1 MKSIF
6 KNQASKI
13 IPAIRFV
20 ESVNWVEFQKDVLFC
35 LPSKALHEEQRNK
48 VMYCS
53 EPRTRMKRELS
64 CLFSAR
70 MPITILIHSNC
81 SIVEIL

>member
-20 ESVNWVEFQKDVLFC
+20 ESVNWVEFQKDVLLVSTFQSS
-35 LPSKALHEEQRNK
+35 P
-48 VMYCS
+48 
-53 EPRTRMKRELS
+53 
-64 CLFSAR
+64 
-70 MPITILIHSNC
+70 
-81 SIVEIL
+81 

>member
-20 ESVNWVEFQKDVLFC
+20 ESDNWVEFQKDVLF
-35 LPSKALHEEQRNK
+35 
-48 VMYCS
+48 
-53 EPRTRMKRELS
+53 LS
-64 CLFSAR
+64 AFQSS
-70 MPITILIHSNC
+70 P
-81 SIVEIL
+81 

>member
-20 ESVNWVEFQKDVLFC
+20 ESVNGWNLKKMCCYC

-53 EPRTRMKRELS
+53 ELRTRMKRELS

-70 MPITILIHSNC
+70 MPVTILIHSNC